1 MTEGR
6 RTGYGTREGIDRLM
20 DRFRDCTLP
29 YEEWT
34 HEAHLVV
41 GLWFLTRHHL
51 PGAIPLMRTGI
62 RRYNV
67 ACGIVNSD
75 TTGYHETI
83 TCFYLRIIQHFLDC
97 QPRDRPL
104 HTLATALIHSHYASP
119 TLPQEYYS
127 RERLFSTAA
136 RHRWVAP
143 DRRPMP
149 DTP

>member
-1 MTEGR
+1 MSDR
-6 RTGYGTREGIDRLM
+6 RTTGYRTPEDVARLVR
-20 DRFRDCTLP
+20 RFSDCTLP

-41 GLWFLTRHHL
+41 GLWFLTRHSLRGAL
-51 PGAIPLMRTGI
+51 PHMRTGI

-83 TCFYLRIIQHFLDC
+83 TCFYLRIIQHFLSC
-97 QPRDRPL
+97 RPGNRPL
-104 HTLATALIHSHYASP
+104 HTLATALIHSHSAAP
-119 TLPQEYYS
+119 TLAQEYYS
-127 RERLFSTAA
+127 GERLFSAAA
-136 RHRWVAP
+136 RDCWVAP

-149 DTP
+149 ETP